1 MFFPIFSA
9 ISLLTLVE
17 TGIVKFM
24 LGENLTNAEICPQNL
39 GGTERQLRNSDLSMT
54 YWIMLAGF
62 CTSVVIFFTEV
73 LIILS
78 NWTKFLRTR
87 RK

>member
-1 MFFPIFSA
+1 MFYQYIFFRH
-9 ISLLTLVE
+9 SLLALVE

-24 LGENLTNAEICPQNL
+24 LSENLTSAEICPQNL

-62 CTSVVIFFTEV
+62 CTAAVIFFTEV
-73 LIILS
+73 FHPYI
-78 NWTKFLRTR
+78 FFRMF
-87 RK
+87 

>member
-1 MFFPIFSA
+1 MCR
-9 ISLLTLVE
+9 LLSLVE

-62 CTSVVIFFTEV
+62 STGLVIFFTEV
-73 LIILS
+73 NCYWII
-78 NWTKFLRTR
+78 KF
-87 RK
+87 

>member
-1 MFFPIFSA
+1 M
-9 ISLLTLVE
+9 TLVE

-24 LGENLTNAEICPQNL
+24 LNENLTTAGICPQNL

-54 YWIMLAGF
+54 YWIMVAGF

-73 LIILS
+73 SEHEIENVSIHLQDVSCL
-78 NWTKFLRTR
+78 NRTR
-87 RK
+87 NLSY

>member
-1 MFFPIFSA
+1 MFFQYIFFRH
-9 ISLLTLVE
+9 SLLALVE

-24 LGENLTNAEICPQNL
+24 LSENLTSAEICPQNL

-62 CTSVVIFFTEV
+62 CTAAVIFFTEV
-73 LIILS
+73 LQIYI
-78 NWTKFLRTR
+78 FF
-87 RK
+87 